1 MKRVRST
8 LVLVAALTLS
18 ACGGASTMHVPD
30 VATAEGVVA
39 SPQAEAARSLA
50 PTFVQEANVELAAAR
65 KAVAEGDEVTASL
78 RAQRAI
84 AAIQR
89 AYAAARLA
97 RAVREET
104 EATDTARKHES
115 ALRALGHER
124 ARVDA
129 DVDTLEKKL
138 HVAREAALPA
148 ESGKTDSGRAV
159 ARLRAATTLTAEASL
174 LCGAA
179 RLIAPQAKALADA
192 DAALADAEA
201 AIAGK
206 APRSADR
213 PKEPIDVA
221 AVARVK
227 CLAAL
232 SAARTAGR
240 DKAEDPDVLFSELSA
255 EAAQKAPPGP
265 SPTRDERG
273 VVLTLHDAFRGTDL
287 TETAAASLAAAAR
300 VARAHPQV
308 MVQVVVHEAD
318 PSAAGTSGRKVEA
331 ALSALERAGVP
342 KAHLRGES
350 AGARIA
356 IVASNDTTRRA
367 KNARV
372 DVVFVTR

>member
-1 MKRVRST
+1 M
-8 LVLVAALTLS
+8 
-18 ACGGASTMHVPD
+18 
-30 VATAEGVVA
+30 
-39 SPQAEAARSLA
+39 
-50 PTFVQEANVELAAAR
+50 
-65 KAVAEGDEVTASL
+65 
-78 RAQRAI
+78 
-84 AAIQR
+84 QR

-104 EATDTARKHES
+104 EASDLARKNEA
-115 ALRALGHER
+115 ALRALGNER

-148 ESGKTDSGRAV
+148 ESGKADTGRAV
-159 ARLRAATTLTAEASL
+159 ARLRAATTLTAEAAL

-179 RLIAPQAKALADA
+179 RLIAPQSKALSDA
-192 DAALADAEA
+192 DAALADAEG

-221 AVARVK
+221 AVARVR

-232 SAARTAGR
+232 SAARMADR

-255 EAAQKAPPGP
+255 EASQKSPPGP

-273 VVLTLHDAFRGTDL
+273 IVLTLHEAFRGTDL
-287 TETAAASLAAAAR
+287 TEAAAASLAAAAR
-300 VARAHPQV
+300 VARSHPHV
-308 MVQVVVHEAD
+308 LVQVVVHEAD
-318 PSAAGTSGRKVEA
+318 AAAAGTSGRKVEA
-331 ALSALERAGVP
+331 ALTALERAGVA
-342 KAHLRGES
+342 KARLRGES

-356 IVASNDTTRRA
+356 IVASNDASRRA

>member
-1 MKRVRST
+1 MSRVRT
-8 LVLVAALTLS
+8 TFALVAALTLA

-97 RAVREET
+97 RATREET
-104 EATDTARKHES
+104 DATDTARKHEA

-159 ARLRAATTLTAEASL
+159 ARLRAATTLTAEAAL

-179 RLIAPQAKALADA
+179 RLIAPQAKTLADA

-206 APRSADR
+206 PRSTDR

-221 AVARVK
+221 AIARVK

-232 SAARTAGR
+232 SAARTASR

-287 TETAAASLAAAAR
+287 TEAASASLAAAAR

-308 MVQVVVHEAD
+308 LVQVVVHEAD
-318 PSAAGTSGRKVEA
+318 PSGASTSGRKVEA
-331 ALSALERAGVP
+331 ALAALERAGVP

-356 IVASNDTTRRA
+356 IVASNDTARRA

>member
-1 MKRVRST
+1 MSRAGST
-8 LVLVAALTLS
+8 FTLVAALTLS

-30 VATAEGVVA
+30 VTTAEGVVA

-104 EATDTARKHES
+104 DATDTARKHEA

-124 ARVDA
+124 ARADA

-148 ESGKTDSGRAV
+148 ESGRTDTGRAV
-159 ARLRAATTLTAEASL
+159 ARLRAATTLTAEAAL

-206 APRSADR
+206 PRSADR

-287 TETAAASLAAAAR
+287 TDTATASLTAAAR

-308 MVQVVVHEAD
+308 LVQVVVHEVDA
-318 PSAAGTSGRKVEA
+318 SAASTSGRKVEA
-331 ALSALERAGVP
+331 ALSALERGGVP
-342 KAHLRGES
+342 RAHLRGES

-356 IVASNDTTRRA
+356 IVASNDTARRA